1 MLPLQGG
8 TGSIPGREIKILYA
22 AMWSK
27 KKKKESVLIVI
38 QIIFLRGCLKKQANK
53 KQKVFNQEFNSIKPF
68 RDSFS
73 NIIFVQILF
82 KKNSRIDE

>member
-1 MLPLQGG
+1 MV
-8 TGSIPGREIKILYA
+8 
-22 AMWSK
+22 

-38 QIIFLRGCLKKQANK
+38 QTIFLRGRLKKQANK

-73 NIIFVQILF
+73 NIIYVQILF
-82 KKNSRIDE
+82 KKNSRIDK

>member
-22 AMWSK
+22 ATWS
-27 KKKKESVLIVI
+27 KKKESVLIVI
-38 QIIFLRGCLKKQANK
+38 QTIFLRGRLKKQANK

-73 NIIFVQILF
+73 NIIYVQILF
-82 KKNSRIDE
+82 KKNSRIDK